1 MTIFSNLFQKN
12 NSLIYEAKVKRVLE
26 RELRMNGFSHSES
39 KNIGKNLMDAL
50 HRSGISFPK

>member
-1 MTIFSNLFQKN
+1 MDFFSNLFKKN
-12 NSLIYEAKVKRVLE
+12 NSSIYEAKVKRVLE

-39 KNIGKNLMDAL
+39 KYIGKNLIDAL